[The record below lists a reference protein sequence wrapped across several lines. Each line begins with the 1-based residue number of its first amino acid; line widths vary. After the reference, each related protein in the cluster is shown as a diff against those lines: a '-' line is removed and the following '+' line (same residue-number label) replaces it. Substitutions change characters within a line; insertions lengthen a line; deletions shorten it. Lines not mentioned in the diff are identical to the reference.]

1 MDETRI
7 ITVSDESAVQ
17 QSSRAVIWT
26 QVWVKLI
33 DNFSLSNMIKT
44 VSIVSLGLGGLIF
57 FIYFWSIGF
66 MPEIDLKAIVYL
78 LAVSGI
84 KSASASRPFSQTR
97 KAAVSIF
104 ISRI

>member
-44 VSIVSLGLGGLIF
+44 VSIVSLGLGG
-57 FIYFWSIGF
+57 
-66 MPEIDLKAIVYL
+66 
-78 LAVSGI
+78 
-84 KSASASRPFSQTR
+84 
-97 KAAVSIF
+97 
-104 ISRI
+104 